1 MTPINKRVAAT
12 IEPGDDPG
20 SFEAI
25 ISTSALDRDGDV
37 IPVDS
42 WVFGAHVPVNMNHS
56 PSVADIVGSGVPYIE
71 DGALRLRAT
80 FANTEQAQHIRSLV
94 VDGHLTG
101 CSVEFMKRPDGRNEL
116 VGVGLVNVPANP
128 EARVLASKGVLGL
141 AEFSKQLEAIL
152 RGEPDPMDLV
162 TKAAGGDA
170 ALLQAIHD
178 ASSHLGATCIAPPD
192 DVDDGADDGAN
203 KAAALRL
210 RLKALGR

>member
-1 MTPINKRVAAT
+1 MTPITKRVAAT

-37 IPVDS
+37 IPVES
-42 WVFGAHVPVNMNHS
+42 WVFGGHVPVNINHS
-56 PSVADIVGSGVPYIE
+56 PSVSDIVGSGAPFIE

-80 FANTEQAQHIRSLV
+80 FANTDQAQHIRSLV

-116 VGVGLVNVPANP
+116 VGVGLVNIPANP
-128 EARVLASKGVLGL
+128 EARVLASKSVMDLD
-141 AEFSKQLEAIL
+141 EFTRQLKAIL
-152 RGEPDPMDLV
+152 AGEPV
-162 TKAAGGDA
+162 TKAAADSIGGSA
-170 ALLQAIHD
+170 MVTAIHD
-178 ASSHLGATCIAPPD
+178 ASVHLGAQCVVAPQED
-192 DVDDGADDGAN
+192 YDDGADDGAN

-210 RLKALGR
+210 RLKALSR